1 MAARGKIIVAVL
13 VLAIVAYAIF
23 ALVKITPEIKPECR
37 AGDSVCPLGCTYA
50 TDPDCAQGGVSS
62 YGESHRC
69 ITERDCAAVKPIC
82 GNLRCSLTDVECRSD
97 KFCITAINKDYKN
110 AWNNARVRCVDP
122 ILNLVC
128 PEKEYVPSCIN
139 GECRVM
145 GG

>member
-1 MAARGKIIVAVL
+1 MAMTGKIIVAVL

-23 ALVKITPEIKPECR
+23 ALAKTTPETAPECK
-37 AGDSVCPLGCTYA
+37 AGDSQCPLGCSYA

-69 ITERDCAAVKPIC
+69 ISEKDCSVVKPIC
-82 GNLRCSLTDVECRSD
+82 GNLRCSLTDVECRSG
-97 KFCITAINKDYKN
+97 KFCITAVNKDYKN
-110 AWNNARVRCVDP
+110 AWNNARVKCVDP
-122 ILNLVC
+122 VPNLVC

-145 GG
+145 G